1 MLHNNVFILIMKKF
15 CFSLVMACSLLVAVL
30 FISCDKD
37 EPIFS
42 NEVSKSE
49 LTTPMFLFANTQ
61 SGAEAIQ
68 RGFSFYSFTDTKV
81 AKGTFTMGTRATLK
95 CEGIYDWSL
104 ETGKITIGSQS
115 TTIALVNVLGVKAYG
130 FGSTIY
136 IPSSNTLAGNF
147 RTEDIFIKLN
157 YDKARLWRA
166 LEAAKNSATGV
177 YMDEIE

>member
-1 MLHNNVFILIMKKF
+1 MKKF
-15 CFSLVMACSLLVAVL
+15 CFSLMMVCCLLMAVL
-30 FISCDKD
+30 FISCNKD
-37 EPIFS
+37 EVIFS
-42 NEVSKSE
+42 DEISKSE

-61 SGAEAIQ
+61 SEPDAIK

-104 ETGKITIGSQS
+104 EKGKISIGLQS
-115 TTIALVNVLGVKAYG
+115 TTIALVNILGVKAYG

-147 RTEDIFIKLN
+147 RTEDIFIELN

-177 YMDEIE
+177 YMDEVE